1 MNLDWKVVREKVFTA
16 VITTVVLGA
25 LGIFANWASQG
36 SLVRALGGASSR
48 DADVSLRTMREL
60 QSQIAEITQRTDT
73 GAGSQTM
80 RELQS
85 QIAEI
90 KKKTD
95 NICFLDQLGRA
106 VLYPCNT
113 QGNP

>member
-1 MNLDWKVVREKVFTA
+1 MSLDWKGVREKVATV
-16 VITTVVLGA
+16 VITTVVVGG
-25 LGIFANWASQG
+25 LGILANLASQG
-36 SLVRALGGASSR
+36 SLVRALGGATSK
-48 DADVSLRTMREL
+48 DADVSLQTMREL
-60 QSQIAEITQRTDT
+60 QSQIAEIKQRTDT
-73 GAGSQTM
+73 GVGSQTM

-113 QGNP
+113 QGTP